1 MDEQREAHEGG
12 FAQFRAEWE
21 AEWAQL
27 SAGLAELGR
36 RIAEQVAQAM
46 AGINF
51 EAIGREAAE
60 AARRAA
66 EASWT
71 STVGWRHSRAWRGPM
86 HVHVDIGARAGQ
98 EEPAAPSDSRAQER
112 MMVLNMVAEGKITA
126 EEGARLLEALG

>member
-1 MDEQREAHEGG
+1 MDEQRETHEGN
-12 FAQFRAEWE
+12 FSQFRAEWE

-27 SAGLAELGR
+27 GVGLAELGR
-36 RIAEQVAQAM
+36 RIAEQIAQTM

-66 EASWT
+66 EASW
-71 STVGWRHSRAWRGPM
+71 SAAGWRRSRAWRGPM
-86 HVHVDIGARAGQ
+86 HVHVDIGARAGGQ
-98 EEPAAPSDSRAQER
+98 EPGAPPDSRAQER